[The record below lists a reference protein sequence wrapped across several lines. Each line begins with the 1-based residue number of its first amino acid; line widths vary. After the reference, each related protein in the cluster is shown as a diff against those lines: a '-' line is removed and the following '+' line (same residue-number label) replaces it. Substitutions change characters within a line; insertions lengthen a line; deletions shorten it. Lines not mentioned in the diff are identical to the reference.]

1 MRMQWHFV
9 KRVAQTLH
17 IVSRGDFV
25 VLLWLVFFFWGG
37 FFWILVVGDLYGWKK
52 EGLRQCE
59 TMSKYEEVE
68 GFRGNKGITCNVPP
82 NRSFVRLVS
91 MCFVFF
97 V

>member
-25 VLLWLVFFFWGG
+25 VLLSMGG
-37 FFWILVVGDLYGWKK
+37 FLFWILVVGILYGWKK

-68 GFRGNKGITCNVPP
+68 GFRGHEGITCNVSSS
-82 NRSFVRLVS
+82 RSFVRLVS

>member
-25 VLLWLVFFFWGG
+25 VLLWLG
-37 FFWILVVGDLYGWKK
+37 FFWILVVGILYGWKK

-68 GFRGNKGITCNVPP
+68 GFRSHEAITCNVSPS
-82 NRSFVRLVS
+82 RSLVRLVS
-91 MCFVFF
+91 ICFVFF